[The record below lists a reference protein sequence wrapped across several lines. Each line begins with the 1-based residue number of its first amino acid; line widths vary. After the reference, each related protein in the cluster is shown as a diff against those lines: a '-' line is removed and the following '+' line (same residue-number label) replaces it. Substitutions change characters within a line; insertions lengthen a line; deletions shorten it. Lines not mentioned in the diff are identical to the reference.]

1 MNSTDVLDAS
11 AIEAPLSLPRPRSEG
26 VPSEAIEDA
35 ETYGE
40 LATAPS
46 RLSTPCRD
54 RYRLVALRLEAVTGF
69 GRGGQGRVLVVTSPA
84 RGDGKTITTMNLGAT
99 LASELGRR
107 VIVIDADLRRPR
119 LARRMGLEA
128 RRGVGDVLRGRCTV
142 EDVLWKVGDDELW
155 VVPGNPDGDDDIP
168 ARGLSRL
175 VESLR
180 TKADYVL
187 LDTPAVDDSADA
199 PALARVAD
207 GVVLV
212 VRSGQTRKSI
222 LAGALDALLDA
233 PLCGVIL
240 NDHRGPAEEARL
252 LEPKRSV
259 VPALPPAR
267 PEEV

>member
-11 AIEAPLSLPRPRSEG
+11 AIEAPLTLPRPATN
-26 VPSEAIEDA
+26 PAIEDA
-35 ETYGE
+35 ETYE
-40 LATAPS
+40 EVATAPS
-46 RLSTPCRD
+46 RLSTPSRD

-69 GRGGQGRVLVVTSPA
+69 GRGGAGRVLVVTSPA
-84 RGDGKTITTMNLGAT
+84 RGDGKTTTTMNLGAT

-119 LARRMGLEA
+119 LARKMGLES
-128 RRGVGDVLRGRCTV
+128 RRGLGDVLRGRCAV

-155 VVPGNPDGDDDIP
+155 IVPGNPDGDDDVG
-168 ARGLSRL
+168 ARGLGRV
-175 VESLR
+175 VEALR
-180 TKADYVL
+180 SKADYVL

-199 PALARVAD
+199 PALARLSD

-212 VRSGQTRKSI
+212 VRSGHTRKSI

-233 PLCGVIL
+233 PLCGVVL

-252 LEPKRSV
+252 LEPKRTA
-259 VPALPPAR
+259 PALPAPR
-267 PEEV
+267 TEEV